1 MFQSISWSQ
10 YFLVLLVATLLYY
23 VLVWIIFFNA
33 KIPALSGL
41 ANFRSPPLHG
51 EDEPDEMLST
61 VQHIMDE
68 LRPVFTSTNKNE
80 LLYSLQQHLQKYRDW
95 EVNGFRELLN
105 EFIAKESN
113 HKCSIRLDVD
123 DLREVWTG

>member
-1 MFQSISWSQ
+1 
-10 YFLVLLVATLLYY
+10 
-23 VLVWIIFFNA
+23 
-33 KIPALSGL
+33 
-41 ANFRSPPLHG
+41 
-51 EDEPDEMLST
+51 MLST